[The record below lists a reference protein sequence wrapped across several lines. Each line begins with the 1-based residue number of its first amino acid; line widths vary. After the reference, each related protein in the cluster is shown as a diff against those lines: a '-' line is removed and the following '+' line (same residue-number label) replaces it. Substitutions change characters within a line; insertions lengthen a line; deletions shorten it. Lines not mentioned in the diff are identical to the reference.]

1 MEMSSILETIRGY
14 HKTGDLGVALVI
26 LAIGVIV
33 TVLYTLLP
41 IIFGGYF
48 RRLERGKSGGD
59 NQSGGKQFWGFLV
72 GLIYLF
78 IGTIS
83 LVAMFIPLAYFVL
96 WEAGGAFWRIGGSL
110 VLLLA
115 ITVSIFMHGF
125 VRKSKLAS
133 IVTSAPGKTA
143 DGK

>member
-1 MEMSSILETIRGY
+1 MSSLLETVRGY

-26 LAIGVIV
+26 LAIGIIV
-33 TVLYTLLP
+33 TVLYILLP

-48 RRLERGKSGGD
+48 RRLERDKG
-59 NQSGGKQFWGFLV
+59 SGGKQMWGFLV
-72 GLIYLF
+72 GLMYLF

-115 ITVSIFMHGF
+115 ITVSILMHGF
-125 VRKSKLAS
+125 IRKRKLAS